1 MIPHQI
7 LQEPPANLQASLR
20 CIPLADLSELHY
32 HQLIIIIILSYLDVG
47 SRQYLNSP
55 LQLLSEFPEHE
66 KAEWKIFLFHLFIY
80 SLLVRCA
87 CVDVCM
93 LRHAC
98 EARANLQEF
107 SPSRPLVSG
116 GWSQGIRLDSK
127 CLCPLRQCLCLG

>member
-66 KAEWKIFLFHLFIY
+66 KAEWKIFFYSICLFIHHLF
-80 SLLVRCA
+80 VAHVWMCA
-87 CVDVCM
+87 CYGMRVKLGPTCRSFLLPVPWFLEVG
-93 LRHAC
+93 LRSSGLPASAC
-98 EARANLQEF
+98 AR
-107 SPSRPLVSG
+107 
-116 GWSQGIRLDSK
+116 
-127 CLCPLRQCLCLG
+127 